1 MVEMAVESHGASL
14 LLSWHETC
22 LGSVFGL
29 RLAIGRARASARASH
44 SLRESDSLFLS
55 VKTKIGLSAY
65 FYFHGGDGESRTR
78 VRKHFRETF
87 SERSQC
93 FFTSLQPASIDRHK
107 PQLSRYS
114 PVLPGT
120 RAEFSC
126 IFDAG
131 LQGLQVNLSRHAQL
145 MTD

>member
-44 SLRESDSLFLS
+44 SLREFDSLFLS

-87 SERSQC
+87 SERSQ
-93 FFTSLQPASIDRHK
+93 
-107 PQLSRYS
+107 
-114 PVLPGT
+114 
-120 RAEFSC
+120 
-126 IFDAG
+126 
-131 LQGLQVNLSRHAQL
+131 
-145 MTD
+145 

>member
-1 MVEMAVESHGASL
+1 MSIL
-14 LLSWHETC
+14 LGVFIERYKRFTANRC
-22 LGSVFGL
+22 SVFGL

-44 SLRESDSLFLS
+44 SLRRARLSLFLS

-107 PQLSRYS
+107 PKLSRCS

-120 RAEFSC
+120 RTEFSC